1 MKQNDQEIIVDHFP
15 NSKIYKINKNNG
27 LVVEEKT
34 STKTI
39 ELSKQQNS
47 FNINKFN
54 IKINKN
60 IIAQPQINCFD
71 QNNKLQWSYQ
81 TEHKVNHNEFY
92 QFGQRL
98 LYLNAD
104 NNLLTS
110 ILIDENEPQTQ
121 KIKKI
126 NFFILENFQ
135 EHDFYKNKS
144 NHQLTFV
151 ETKISKF
158 KIILNN
164 WFNKITYLFKNFS
177 QIKKVDINLELLP
190 NQTEF
195 TIFHQQ
201 NFYRNVFTDV
211 KIEAEFSRNNQSETI
226 KVKGFYYDHNLWKVR
241 AKLSQGQ
248 WNWQIKVRT
257 PFWTN
262 KQSGNIEIKNDQTK
276 NLTIENG
283 GLINEDGQLLSPL
296 ACKMP

>member
-121 KIKKI
+121 KIKK
-126 NFFILENFQ
+126 
-135 EHDFYKNKS
+135 
-144 NHQLTFV
+144 
-151 ETKISKF
+151 
-158 KIILNN
+158 
-164 WFNKITYLFKNFS
+164 
-177 QIKKVDINLELLP
+177 
-190 NQTEF
+190 
-195 TIFHQQ
+195 
-201 NFYRNVFTDV
+201 
-211 KIEAEFSRNNQSETI
+211 
-226 KVKGFYYDHNLWKVR
+226 
-241 AKLSQGQ
+241 
-248 WNWQIKVRT
+248 
-257 PFWTN
+257 
-262 KQSGNIEIKNDQTK
+262 
-276 NLTIENG
+276 
-283 GLINEDGQLLSPL
+283 
-296 ACKMP
+296 